1 MGKYWAWYKPWQK
14 RKQSFSQPLGEKKAV
29 RDLSATI
36 SKKDASGV
44 TDSYWIGAAMNRQE
58 DSIKEVRGLLLK

>member
-1 MGKYWAWYKPWQK
+1 MDKYWAWYKPWQK
-14 RKQSFSQPLGEKKAV
+14 RKQNFTQPLGEKKKKKKTV
-29 RDLSATI
+29 HDLSATI

-58 DSIKEVRGLLLK
+58 DSI